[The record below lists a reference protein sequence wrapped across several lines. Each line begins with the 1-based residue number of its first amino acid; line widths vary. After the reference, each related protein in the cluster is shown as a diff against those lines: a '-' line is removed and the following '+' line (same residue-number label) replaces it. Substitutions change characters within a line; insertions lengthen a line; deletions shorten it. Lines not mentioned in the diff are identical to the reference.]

1 MMVLTKSQLMT
12 KLEQEVKGLTSYL
25 DSDDYSNASDD
36 ASRETGFSFPVSDG
50 FQTYWIKTRAKR
62 HLFFYLLSESA
73 HKFKYEQI
81 NLQHRFE
88 HYRDIIKYM
97 DEQYALALEE
107 YALEFAGATGI
118 NALGT
123 KIDAGFAYEPQ
134 TGRDQTYD
142 DDNVTIL
149 SPTEND

>member
-1 MMVLTKSQLMT
+1 MSLTKNQMVTL
-12 KLEQEVKGLTSYL
+12 LEKEVKGLTSYL
-25 DSDDYSNASDD
+25 DSDDYSNACDD
-36 ASRETGFSFPVSDG
+36 ASRETGFSYPVADG
-50 FQTYWIKTRAKR
+50 FQTLWMKSRAKR
-62 HLFFYLLSESA
+62 HIFFYLLTESA

-97 DEQYALALEE
+97 DTQYATAIEE
-107 YALEFAGATGI
+107 FAFEFAGVSAV

-123 KIDAGFAYEPQ
+123 KIDAGFSYESQ
-134 TGRDQTYD
+134 TGRDRTYD

-149 SPTEND
+149 SPKDTD